1 MKKIV
6 VLSGKGGTGKTTLAS
21 FLSIFLKD
29 SIKADCDVDAP
40 NLNLVFNANK
50 VYEKDFYGAKIAT
63 INYDECINCKLCKD
77 YCRFD
82 AIKEE
87 NNKIIIDDLS
97 CEGCKACVIKCPK
110 DAISLKQVVTGQ
122 VKYYNDF
129 DSRFVGAKLEVGAEG
144 SGKLVSKVK
153 EVANKETKD
162 EKYMIIDGS
171 PGIGCSVIASITD
184 TNYSII
190 VLEPTMSSIDDF
202 KRLQKLLENFDNKNF
217 VVINKYDL
225 NEEKTNEIKEY
236 CKKNNVDILGQIP
249 FDKEMVKILNND
261 FKSIL
266 TKEFKSKDAFINI
279 IDNLKNII

>member
-50 VYEKDFYGAKIAT
+50 IYEEDFYGAKIAT
-63 INYDECINCKLCKD
+63 INYDQCINCKLCKD
-77 YCRFD
+77 YCRFG

-110 DAISLKQVVTGQ
+110 NAISLKAVVTGQ

-153 EVANKETKD
+153 EVADKETKD

-202 KRLQKLLENFDNKNF
+202 KRLLKLLQNFDNKNF
-217 VVINKYDL
+217 VVINKCDL
-225 NEEKTNEIKEY
+225 NEEKTNEIKLY
-236 CKKNNVDILGQIP
+236 CKEKNVDVLGQIP

-261 FKSIL
+261 FKSVL
-266 TKEFKSKDAFINI
+266 TKEFKSKDFFINI

>member
-21 FLSIFLKD
+21 FLSIFLEN

-50 VYEKDFYGAKIAT
+50 IYEKDFYGAKIAK
-63 INYDECINCKLCKD
+63 INYDECSNCKLCKD
-77 YCRFD
+77 YCRFE

-87 NNKIIIDDLS
+87 DNKIVIDALS

-110 DAISLKQVVTGQ
+110 NAISLNEVVTGK

-129 DSRFVGAKLEVGAEG
+129 DSKFVGAKLEVGAEG

-153 EVANKETKD
+153 EVANEEAKG

-171 PGIGCSVIASITD
+171 PGIGCSVIASVTD
-184 TNYSII
+184 TDYSII

-202 KRLQKLLENFDNKNF
+202 KRLLKLLENFDNNNF
-217 VVINKYDL
+217 VIINKYDL
-225 NEEKTNEIKEY
+225 NEEKTNEIKDY
-236 CKKNNVDILGQIP
+236 CKENNVEVLGKIP
-249 FDKEMVKILNND
+249 FDKEMVRILNTD
-261 FKSIL
+261 FKSVL
-266 TKEFKSKDAFINI
+266 TKEFESKNAFINI
-279 IDNLKNII
+279 INNLKNII